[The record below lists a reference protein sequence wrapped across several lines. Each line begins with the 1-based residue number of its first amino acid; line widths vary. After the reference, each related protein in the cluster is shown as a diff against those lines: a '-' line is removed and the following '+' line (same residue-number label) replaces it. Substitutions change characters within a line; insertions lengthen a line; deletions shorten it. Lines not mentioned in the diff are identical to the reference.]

1 MQRQNVESRLI
12 TFEEPKSQIS
22 EAFRTLRTNI
32 QFASAGNNVKV
43 ILVTS
48 SCMGEGKST
57 ISSNLATVF
66 AQQGKTVLLID
77 ADMRR
82 GRLHNIF
89 GVSTKNGLSNYLAD
103 MEWEEKTL
111 INSTNVENLYLVSSG
126 NVPPNPSELLS
137 SDRML
142 DLINQCKKNFDI
154 IILDGPPC
162 LVVADGL
169 ILARYA
175 DTTLIASAYKET
187 HKEELKN
194 TKKAIENVGG
204 KIGGVILNK
213 MDVTQ
218 HSYSHYGYYGYYA
231 KEGKEI

>member
-1 MQRQNVESRLI
+1 MKRQNVENTLI

-32 QFASAGNNVKV
+32 QFASIGNDVKV

-66 AQQGKTVLLID
+66 AQQQKKVLLID

-82 GRLHNIF
+82 GRLHDIF
-89 GVSTKNGLSNYLAD
+89 GISTKNGLSNYLAD
-103 MEWEEKTL
+103 MDWNEKTL
-111 INSTNVENLYLVSSG
+111 INVTNIPNLYLISSG
-126 NVPPNPSELLS
+126 NIPPNPSELLS
-137 SDRML
+137 SDRMV
-142 DLINQCKKNFDI
+142 DFINQCKSKFDVV
-154 IILDGPPC
+154 ILDGPPC

-169 ILARYA
+169 ILARFA
-175 DTTLIASAYKET
+175 DITLLVSAYNET
-187 HKEELKN
+187 HKEELKS

-213 MDVTQ
+213 VDVSP

-231 KEGKEI
+231 KEGK

>member
-1 MQRQNVESRLI
+1 MSKNNVI
-12 TFEEPKSQIS
+12 TLDEPKSQIS

-32 QFASAGNNVKV
+32 QFTSMGADLKV
-43 ILVTS
+43 ILITS

-57 ISSNLATVF
+57 VSANLATVF
-66 AQQGKTVLLID
+66 AQQGKRVLLVD

-82 GRLHNIF
+82 GRQHHVFEVN
-89 GVSTKNGLSNYLAD
+89 TKCGLSNYLAD
-103 MEWEEKTL
+103 VEWNENELFNK
-111 INSTNVENLYLVSSG
+111 TNVDNLYLLLSG

-137 SDRML
+137 SERMKN
-142 DLINQCKKNFDI
+142 LIEQCKKSFDV

-175 DTTLIASAYKET
+175 DSTIIVSSYKET
-187 HKEELKN
+187 HKDELKN

-204 KIGGVILNK
+204 KIGGVVLNK
-213 MDVTQ
+213 MNVKP
-218 HSYSHYGYYGYYA
+218 HSYSSYRYYSYYKA
-231 KEGKEI
+231 EE

>member
-1 MQRQNVESRLI
+1 MSKNNIISLK
-12 TFEEPKSQIS
+12 EPKSQIS

-32 QFASAGNNVKV
+32 QFTSMGANLKV

-57 ISSNLATVF
+57 ISANLATVF
-66 AQQGKTVLLID
+66 AQQGKKVLLID

-82 GRLHNIF
+82 GRQHDVF
-89 GVSTKNGLSNYLAD
+89 EVKAKCGLSNYLAD
-103 MEWEEKTL
+103 VEWREDQLFNK
-111 INSTNVENLYLVSSG
+111 TNVENLFLLTSG

-137 SDRML
+137 SERMKTL
-142 DLINQCKKNFDI
+142 VEQCKKSFDI
-154 IILDGPPC
+154 VILDGPPC

-175 DTTLIASAYKET
+175 DSTIIVSSYKET
-187 HKEELKN
+187 HKDELKN

-204 KIGGVILNK
+204 KVAGIILNK
-213 MDVTQ
+213 MNVKP
-218 HSYSHYGYYGYYA
+218 HSYSSYRYYSYY
-231 KEGKEI
+231 KSEE

>member
-1 MQRQNVESRLI
+1 MSKNNVI
-12 TFEEPKSQIS
+12 TLDEPKSQIS

-32 QFASAGNNVKV
+32 QFTSMGADLKV
-43 ILVTS
+43 ILITS

-57 ISSNLATVF
+57 VSANLATVF
-66 AQQGKTVLLID
+66 AQQGKRVLLVD

-82 GRLHNIF
+82 GRQHYVFEVN
-89 GVSTKNGLSNYLAD
+89 TKCGLSNYLAD
-103 MEWEEKTL
+103 VEWNENELFNK
-111 INSTNVENLYLVSSG
+111 TNVDNLYLLPSG

-137 SDRML
+137 SERMKN
-142 DLINQCKKNFDI
+142 LIEQCKKSFDV

-175 DTTLIASAYKET
+175 DSTIIVSSYKET
-187 HKEELKN
+187 HKDELKN

-204 KIGGVILNK
+204 KIGGVVLNK
-213 MDVTQ
+213 MNVKS
-218 HSYSHYGYYGYYA
+218 HSYSSYRYYSYYKA
-231 KEGKEI
+231 EE

>member
-1 MQRQNVESRLI
+1 MSQVDNVI
-12 TFEEPKSQIS
+12 TYHEPKSQIS

-32 QFASAGNNVKV
+32 QFASLGSGVKT

-57 ISSNLATVF
+57 VSSNLATVF
-66 AQQGKTVLLID
+66 AQQDKSVLIID

-82 GRLHNIF
+82 GRQQGVF
-89 GVSTKNGLSNYLAD
+89 GIKSKNGLSNYLAD
-103 MEWEEKTL
+103 MDWDEKTL
-111 INSTNVENLYLVSSG
+111 INRTDIENLFLITSG

-137 SDRML
+137 SDRMSDLL
-142 DLINQCKKNFDI
+142 DQCKRKFDI

-169 ILARYA
+169 ILTRYA
-175 DTTLIASAYKET
+175 DTTLIVSSYKET
-187 HKEELKN
+187 HKDELKN
-194 TKKAIENVGG
+194 TKKAIEAVGG

-213 MDVTQ
+213 VDVKA
-218 HSYSHYGYYGYYA
+218 HSYTNYRYYSYYS
-231 KEGKEI
+231 KEGE

>member
-1 MQRQNVESRLI
+1 MSKNNIISLK
-12 TFEEPKSQIS
+12 EPKSQIS

-32 QFASAGNNVKV
+32 QFTSLGADLKV

-57 ISSNLATVF
+57 ISANLATVF
-66 AQQGKTVLLID
+66 AQQGKKVLLID

-82 GRLHNIF
+82 GRQHHVF
-89 GVSTKNGLSNYLAD
+89 EVKAKCGLSNYLAD
-103 MEWEEKTL
+103 VEWNENQLFNK
-111 INSTNVENLYLVSSG
+111 TNVENLFLLTSG

-137 SDRML
+137 SERMKSL
-142 DLINQCKKNFDI
+142 VDQCKKSFDI
-154 IILDGPPC
+154 VILDGPPC

-175 DTTLIASAYKET
+175 DSTVIVSLYEET
-187 HKEELKN
+187 HRDELKN

-204 KIGGVILNK
+204 KVAGIILNK
-213 MDVTQ
+213 MNVKP
-218 HSYSHYGYYGYYA
+218 HSYSNYRYYSYY
-231 KEGKEI
+231 KSEE